1 MVTLGWRFVLKWK
14 RRFIAVCPFFV
25 DDGSTEYNRHIFQ
38 LCHTLVEVPLFDGAQ
53 KTANTSACHVFTS
66 SNNKSSKLAEE
77 SRSSATNWMH
87 FFKFLTSSFP
97 KHFSLLYY
105 DNYVKMSLGFCI
117 IYALKNS
124 FILRTRCTEVLNAM
138 PHYFK
143 CPILVQKI
151 DSLLQIIPENKDIE
165 KKNEFDY
172 QVMLNPKHFSFQD
185 VWTRCSKQ
193 LIIDD

>member
-1 MVTLGWRFVLKWK
+1 MLHGVFLLKWK

-124 FILRTRCTEVLNAM
+124 FILRTRCREVLTAT
-138 PHYFK
+138 PF
-143 CPILVQKI
+143 
-151 DSLLQIIPENKDIE
+151 
-165 KKNEFDY
+165 
-172 QVMLNPKHFSFQD
+172 
-185 VWTRCSKQ
+185 
-193 LIIDD
+193 